1 MPQNLIISVDA
12 MGGDEAPDIVVGG
25 IEHYLKRS
33 EAVANVSFVLH
44 GDEAAITPLL
54 NKAGLSQ
61 DQCRVAH
68 TDLAVEMD
76 AKISHALRRGKGSS
90 MWNTIA
96 EVKAGTAHVGL
107 SAGNTGALMAMS
119 KLQLRMKTGVQRPA
133 IAALWPQK
141 KGMCVVL
148 DAGANI
154 GCDAAQ
160 LTEFAV
166 LGEAY
171 YRAIYGTENPT
182 IGVLNNG
189 TEEAKG
195 NDVVKAAHERLAESE
210 LGLNYVGFVEGSDIS
225 MSDTNVIVTDGFSGN
240 IALKTAEGAARL
252 IAYFL
257 KDVFTANVFAKLAG
271 LICRPILKNLA
282 SKIDPRSF
290 NGGVFLGLNG
300 LIIKSH
306 GGTDAVGFSNAIKI
320 AADLAQSNFMD
331 EIDRTLTALHD
342 EDDNIGF
349 IL

>member
-1 MPQNLIISVDA
+1 MPDSLVISVDA
-12 MGGDEAPDIVVGG
+12 MGGDHAPKVVVKG
-25 IEHYLKRS
+25 IQHFLAHQGAGRPI
-33 EAVANVSFVLH
+33 SFILH
-44 GDEAAITPLL
+44 GDESALKPLL
-54 NKAGLSQ
+54 KKAGLDDAECKTQ
-61 DQCRVAH
+61 H
-68 TDLAVEMD
+68 TNLVVDMD
-76 AKISHALRRGKGSS
+76 AKVSQALRRGKGSS
-90 MWNTIA
+90 MWNAIA
-96 EVKAGTAHVGL
+96 EVKSGVANVAV

-133 IAALWPQK
+133 IAALWPQR

-171 YRAIYGTENPT
+171 YRALYGTVNPT
-182 IGVLNNG
+182 IGLLNNG

-195 NDVVKAAHERLAESE
+195 NDVVRAAHERLAESE
-210 LGLNYVGFVEGSDIS
+210 LGLNYVGFVEGTDIS
-225 MSDTNVIVTDGFSGN
+225 MGDANVIVTDGFSGN
-240 IALKTAEGAARL
+240 IALKTAEGAAKL
-252 IAYFL
+252 IAHFL
-257 KDVFTANVFAKLAG
+257 KEVFTDSPMSKLAG
-271 LICRPILKNLA
+271 LIAKPVLNKLA
-282 SKIDPRSF
+282 SKIDPRTF

-300 LIIKSH
+300 LVIKSH
-306 GGTDAVGFSNAIKI
+306 GGTDAVGYANALNI
-320 AADLAQSNFMD
+320 AANLAQSDFMD